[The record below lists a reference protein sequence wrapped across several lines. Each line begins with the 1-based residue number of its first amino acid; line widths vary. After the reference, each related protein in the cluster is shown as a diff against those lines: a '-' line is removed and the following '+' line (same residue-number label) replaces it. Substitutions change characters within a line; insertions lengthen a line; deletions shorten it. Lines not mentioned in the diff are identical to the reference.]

1 MKLIK
6 LISISSLI
14 AVGAL
19 FEAKTWI
26 FPYNKT
32 DSDSGGL
39 CFAKSSDLK
48 NWEYI
53 GGKDRAFF
61 HSNLGTWG
69 DKKIKELFLYRNK
82 SGTWRCIWSISWDL
96 QSLGHNSTD
105 SYIPLDIKRS
115 KNTEEA
121 SKHAVASV
129 VKDSKSKDAM
139 VKIVNMLPRE
149 LDVDLDLPFVKSSAK
164 ISKTTLH
171 GAYDAEKFEREA
183 SKVSAAEVRKM
194 KLPPYS
200 LTILKI
206 KN

>member
-1 MKLIK
+1 MGVH
-6 LISISSLI
+6 S
-14 AVGAL
+14 
-19 FEAKTWI
+19 
-26 FPYNKT
+26 
-32 DSDSGGL
+32 
-39 CFAKSSDLK
+39 
-48 NWEYI
+48 
-53 GGKDRAFF
+53 GKDSAFF

-69 DKKIKELFLYRNK
+69 EKKNKGALYRNK
-82 SGTWRCIWSISWDL
+82 DRTWRCIWSISWDL
-96 QSLGHNSTD
+96 QSLCHNSTD

-115 KNTEEA
+115 KNTEEV
-121 SKHAVASV
+121 SKRVVASV

-149 LDVDLDLPFVKSSAK
+149 LDSDLPFVKSSAK

-200 LTILKI
+200 LTILRI

>member
-1 MKLIK
+1 MKFIK

-19 FEAKTWI
+19 LEVKTWI
-26 FPYNKT
+26 FSYNKA
-32 DSDSGGL
+32 DSGDL
-39 CFAKSSDLK
+39 CFAKGSDLK

-69 DKKIKELFLYRNK
+69 DKKIKELFLYLDK

-115 KNTEEA
+115 KNTEEV
-121 SKHAVASV
+121 SKRVVASV
-129 VKDSKSKDAM
+129 VKDSKSKDAI

-149 LDVDLDLPFVKSSAK
+149 LDSDLPFVKSSAK

-171 GAYDAEKFEREA
+171 GAYDAEKFESEA

-200 LTILKI
+200 LTILRI

>member
-1 MKLIK
+1 MKFIK

-19 FEAKTWI
+19 LEAKTWI
-26 FPYNKT
+26 FPYNKA
-32 DSDSGGL
+32 DSGDL
-39 CFAKSSDLK
+39 CFAKGSDLK

-61 HSNLGTWG
+61 NSNLGAWG
-69 DKKIKELFLYRNK
+69 DKKIKELFLYRDK
-82 SGTWRCIWSISWDL
+82 DRTWRCIWSISWDVP
-96 QSLGHNSTD
+96 SFGHNSTD

-129 VKDSKSKDAM
+129 VKDSKSKDAI

-149 LDVDLDLPFVKSSAK
+149 LDVDLDLPFVKSSAR

-194 KLPPYS
+194 KLPHTP
-200 LTILKI
+200 
-206 KN
+206 

>member
-1 MKLIK
+1 M
-6 LISISSLI
+6 
-14 AVGAL
+14 GAL
-19 FEAKTWI
+19 LEAKTWI
-26 FPYNKT
+26 FPYNKA
-32 DSDSGGL
+32 DSGDL
-39 CFAKSSDLK
+39 CFAKGSDLK

-61 HSNLGTWG
+61 HSNLGTWE
-69 DKKIKELFLYRNK
+69 DKKIKELFLYRDK

-121 SKHAVASV
+121 SKRVVASV

-149 LDVDLDLPFVKSSAK
+149 LDSDLPFVKSSAK

-200 LTILKI
+200 LTILRI

>member
-1 MKLIK
+1 M
-6 LISISSLI
+6 
-14 AVGAL
+14 GAL
-19 FEAKTWI
+19 LEAKTWI
-26 FPYNKT
+26 FSYNKT

-39 CFAKSSDLK
+39 CFAKGSDLK

-69 DKKIKELFLYRNK
+69 DKKNKGALYRNK

-121 SKHAVASV
+121 SKRVVASV

-149 LDVDLDLPFVKSSAK
+149 LDVDLDLPFVKSSAR
-164 ISKTTLH
+164 IPKTTLH

-200 LTILKI
+200 LTILRI